1 MTEYPS
7 QAVHNQPGEARPI
20 LEVRDLSVSF
30 ETHSGV
36 LPAIEEVNFSLYP
49 GDILGIVGESG
60 SGKTVTV
67 SSLVRLLPDNACI
80 TSGEVLYGDRDLL
93 KMSGRDLETVR
104 GEEIAMVFQ
113 DPMTSLNPV
122 MRVGRQI
129 TETLRIHGASRR
141 AARKRALELLELV
154 EIPNPRERFRQY
166 PHEMSGGMRQ
176 RVVIAIAIA
185 NQPSVL
191 IADEPTTALDV
202 TIQAQVLEVLAAGCK
217 ATGASMILVTH
228 DLGVIAEVANRVAV
242 MYAGRII
249 ETGTVE
255 SIFERPRHPYT
266 IGLFAG
272 LPRLDGEL
280 GNLAPIPGA
289 PPTLAARPHGC
300 AFHPR
305 CFLSRGRE
313 DCRSRITHLVSLEP
327 GHRGACHFITETA
340 RAESL

>member
-1 MTEYPS
+1 MTAHVANPE
-7 QAVHNQPGEARPI
+7 PGSTESAPL
-20 LEVRDLSVSF
+20 LEVRGLSVSF
-30 ETHSGV
+30 ETHSGA
-36 LPAIEEVNFSLYP
+36 LPAVEDVSFALYP
-49 GDILGIVGESG
+49 GDILGVVGESG

-67 SSLVRLLPDNACI
+67 SSLVRLLPASARV
-80 TSGEVLYGDRDLL
+80 TAGEVLYGGRNLL
-93 KMSGRDLETVR
+93 EVADGDMETVR

-122 MRVGRQI
+122 MRVGNQI
-129 TETLRIHGASRR
+129 SEALRIHGASRSE
-141 AARKRALELLELV
+141 ARRRTVELLDLV
-154 EIPNPRERFRQY
+154 GIPNPRERSRQF

-202 TIQAQVLEVLAAGCK
+202 TIQAQVLEVLAAGCG

-242 MYAGRII
+242 MYAGRIV

-255 SIFERPRHPYT
+255 TIFHRPRHPYT
-266 IGLFAG
+266 IGLFSS

-280 GNLAPIPGA
+280 GQLAPIPGT
-289 PPTLAARPHGC
+289 PPTLAARPPGC

-305 CFLSRGRE
+305 CFLSGGRE
-313 DCRSRITHLVSLEP
+313 ECRSRIAYLAPLES
-327 GHRGACHFITETA
+327 GHSAACHFMSETA
-340 RAESL
+340 

>member
-1 MTEYPS
+1 MTADLP
-7 QAVHNQPGEARPI
+7 PGPDRSSP
-20 LEVRDLSVSF
+20 LLSSPLLDVRGLSVSF
-30 ETHSGV
+30 QTLGGV
-36 LPAIEEVNFSLYP
+36 LPAVEDVSFTLYP
-49 GDILGIVGESG
+49 GDILGVVGESG

-67 SSLVRLLPDNACI
+67 SSLVGLLPDSARI
-80 TSGEVLYGDRDLL
+80 TAGEVVYCGRNLL
-93 KMSGRDLETVR
+93 ELSDTALEVVR

-122 MRVGRQI
+122 MRVGHQI
-129 TETLRIHGASRR
+129 TEALRIHGVSRGESRR
-141 AARKRALELLELV
+141 RAVELLEMV
-154 EIPNPRERFRQY
+154 GIPDPQERFRQF

-202 TIQAQVLEVLAAGCK
+202 TIQAQVLEVLAAGCR

-242 MYAGRII
+242 MYAGRIV

-255 SIFERPRHPYT
+255 SIFHRPRHPYT
-266 IGLFAG
+266 IGLFSS
-272 LPRLDGEL
+272 LPRLEGEL
-280 GNLAPIPGA
+280 EQLAPIPGT
-289 PPTLAARPHGC
+289 PPTLAARPSGC

-305 CFLSRGRE
+305 CYLSGGRE
-313 DCRSRITHLVSLEP
+313 QCRSRIAHLVPLGS
-327 GHRGACHFITETA
+327 GHTGACHFISETA
-340 RAESL
+340 